1 MSHRSHRRRRSGFT
15 LLELLVVLTIIATLL
30 TLAAPRFFQHVGTA
44 KEAALRETLQTT
56 RAVIDQF
63 YGDNGRYPESL
74 DELVERRYLR
84 AAPFDPITESATTWS
99 VEPVPEDFEGSVYDL
114 KSGASG
120 VGRNGV
126 PYAEW

>member
-1 MSHRSHRRRRSGFT
+1 M
-15 LLELLVVLTIIATLL
+15 
-30 TLAAPRFFQHVGTA
+30 
-44 KEAALRETLQTT
+44 
-56 RAVIDQF
+56 IDQF

-84 AAPFDPITESATTWS
+84 APPFDPVTESATSWS
-99 VEPVPEDFEGSVYDL
+99 VEPVPEDFEGTVHDL

-120 VGRNGV
+120 TARNGV